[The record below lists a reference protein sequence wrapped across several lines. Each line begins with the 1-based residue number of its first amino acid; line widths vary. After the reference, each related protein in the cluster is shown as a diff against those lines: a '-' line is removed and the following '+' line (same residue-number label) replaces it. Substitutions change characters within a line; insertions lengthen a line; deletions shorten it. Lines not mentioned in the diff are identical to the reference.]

1 MFFSSRCV
9 CVFSGGSFPVSGS
22 GGLLMSG
29 ANMSVVRGAVM
40 KGFATGC
47 ASERPFGSLFVVRF
61 QVTSKVF
68 LFPKL
73 SLATGAF
80 IRFLPSM
87 DSLVSN

>member
-1 MFFSSRCV
+1 
-9 CVFSGGSFPVSGS
+9 
-22 GGLLMSG
+22 
-29 ANMSVVRGAVM
+29 MSVVRGAVV
-40 KGFATGC
+40 KGFATGR
-47 ASERPFGSLFVVRF
+47 ASKRPFGSLFVVPF

-73 SLATGAF
+73 FLATGAF

>member
-1 MFFSSRCV
+1 
-9 CVFSGGSFPVSGS
+9 
-22 GGLLMSG
+22 MSG

-40 KGFATGC
+40 KGFATGF
-47 ASERPFGSLFVVRF
+47 SSKRPFSSLFVVRF

>member
-1 MFFSSRCV
+1 
-9 CVFSGGSFPVSGS
+9 
-22 GGLLMSG
+22 MSG

>member
-1 MFFSSRCV
+1 MFFGSRCV
-9 CVFSGGSFPVSGS
+9 YVFSGGSFPVSG
-22 GGLLMSG
+22 
-29 ANMSVVRGAVM
+29 MSVERGADV
-40 KGFATGC
+40 KGFSTRIT
-47 ASERPFGSLFVVRF
+47 SKRPFGSLLVVRF

-73 SLATGAF
+73 FLATGAF